1 MAKIFDTEIVDEEK
15 ASLKKIREV
24 LEGLG
29 KEEDEHEW
37 IVLSDEDDNN
47 LNYVQAT
54 IRFAAEDESLPHPD
68 APYLVETRIYDEDGE
83 YIHYRTYMKS
93 AEEVVSVFEKYLND
107 EKIDV
112 SGWDD
117 VTAEIDAEGFLFDEE
132 YQLLS
137 VMYRDDYYPNF
148 LVDKIKEELQKVI
161 ELLESG
167 EKDLSVIQ
175 AKFDE
180 VTLAINDLEEEF
192 AENDSDLETI
202 AREDIADSVE
212 YILNWFEI
220 PIDVEEAIRER
231 TW

>member
-1 MAKIFDTEIVDEEK
+1 MAKIFDTEIYDEEK

-47 LNYVQAT
+47 LNHVQAT
-54 IRFAAEDESLPHPD
+54 LRFVAEGESLPYPD

-83 YIHYRTYMKS
+83 YIHCRTYMKS
-93 AEEVVSVFEKYLND
+93 AEEVLTVFEKYLND

-132 YQLLS
+132 YKLLS